1 MCVCVA
7 CPHVPPERALAVVGG
22 GVHLPVE
29 LSQQVGG
36 ARVDVE
42 AHLHGAAESLA
53 HLQLH
58 RAAGLHRG
66 KDKEEEK
73 EEERKESLFSHGN
86 LAFGLQACRQ
96 IRLHK
101 HIYRSHK
108 QRDKQ
113 RLHTVY
119 CMYYTTILYWQTHD
133 VGRVN
138 KHTKNTLGAIN
149 R

>member
-1 MCVCVA
+1 MCVA

-58 RAAGLHRG
+58 RATRLHRG

-86 LAFGLQACRQ
+86 LAFGLQARRQ
-96 IRLHK
+96 DFLNIFTEATNTEINK
-101 HIYRSHK
+101 GFIQY
-108 QRDKQ
+108 
-113 RLHTVY
+113 TVN
-119 CMYYTTILYWQTHD
+119 WQTHD